1 MTQDSTYS
9 ALMEAEQRLRAAQL
23 AEQRRIADQ
32 RAPQE
37 AIDQAQREVD
47 RIAGQAREERF
58 KTIAADNDRLINE
71 IAALHRNCITL
82 LDAGDVRGARNLSDQ
97 ANRQHAEH
105 LHLIAQAVRAVEPEI
120 NARIDAALAAV
131 FPEQRDA
138 QRLTVART
146 AREYYA
152 RQLKAQP
159 ELPYTLIQ
167 WISETDDPQERQ
179 RRQGLIYALVGQ
191 LWNAQPGYSAAAAYA
206 ADQRVRQT
214 RW

>member
-1 MTQDSTYS
+1 MTQHTYS
-9 ALMEAEQRLRAAQL
+9 ELMEAERRLRAAERAQ
-23 AEQRRIADQ
+23 QQQIADQ

-37 AIDQAQREVD
+37 AIERAQQDVNRL
-47 RIAGQAREERF
+47 AAQAREESF
-58 KTIAADNDRLINE
+58 KNIAADNDRLISE
-71 IAALHRNCITL
+71 IAALHRNCIAL
-82 LDAGDVRGARNLSDQ
+82 LDAGDVRGARTLSDQ

-146 AREYYA
+146 ARDYYA

-179 RRQGLIYALVGQ
+179 RRQGLTYALTGQ